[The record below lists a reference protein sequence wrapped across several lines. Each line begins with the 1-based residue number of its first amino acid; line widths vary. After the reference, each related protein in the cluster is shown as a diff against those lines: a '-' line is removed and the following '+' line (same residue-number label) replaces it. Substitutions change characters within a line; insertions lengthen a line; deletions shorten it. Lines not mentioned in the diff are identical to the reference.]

1 MRWWTGGGR
10 RTHRPH
16 RDDGRVDAPDLTWRP
31 LTRDDVPALTELR
44 NLAEDADGTHQ
55 PMDAEQVAEELDR
68 PRFDPATDTLS
79 AWDGD
84 VLVAAGSASVRSEP
98 VDGRALVG
106 VDGVVHPA
114 HRGRGTG
121 VRVLR
126 ELEGLGLAAARRRL
140 PGEPVRLRG
149 SGGLEGSGAQR
160 LLEQEGYQPDNRFVT
175 MQVDLADWDDPGHPS
190 SAVTPDH
197 ETLPATREAHNDAFR
212 DHRNHSDIPAD
223 AWQHWT
229 GSSASRRAQ
238 SAVVVDDGRVLS
250 YALAG
255 EFEPGVLHVTI
266 VGTRREAR
274 GRGLGRQVLLR
285 HLREARTAGYA
296 VSELEVDDDSLTGA
310 NRVYEAVGYRA
321 VRTISR
327 YVKDVG

>member
-1 MRWWTGGGR
+1 MGGGPEAR
-10 RTHRPH
+10 VGLIVRT
-16 RDDGRVDAPDLTWRP
+16 RDDGQVDAPDLTWRP
-31 LTRDDVPALTELR
+31 LARADVVALADLR
-44 NLAEDADGTHQ
+44 NLVEGADGTHQ
-55 PMDAEQVAEELDR
+55 PIGAEQLADAFDQ
-68 PRFDPATDTLS
+68 PRFDPARDTVS

-84 VLVAAGSASVRSEP
+84 LLVAAGVVGVRDDL

-106 VDGVVHPA
+106 LDGVVHPD

-121 VRVLR
+121 AALLR
-126 ELEGLGLAAARRRL
+126 AQERLGADLAARRF
-140 PGEPVRLRG
+140 PGEPVRLRH
-149 SGGLEGSGAQR
+149 SGGLEGSAAQR
-160 LLEQEGYQPDNRFVT
+160 LLEQEGYGPDNRFVT
-175 MQVDLADWDDPGHPS
+175 MQVDLAGWEDPGQPS
-190 SAVTPDH
+190 AAVAPDPDA
-197 ETLPATREAHNDAFR
+197 LVATRDAHNDAFR

-223 AWQHWT
+223 DWAHWT
-229 GSSASRRAQ
+229 GSSASRQGQ
-238 SAVVVDDGRVLS
+238 SAVVVEDGRVLS

-285 HLREARTAGYA
+285 HLREARDAGYA

-310 NRVYEAVGYRA
+310 NRLYEGVGYRA
-321 VRTISR
+321 VRVISR

>member
-229 GSSASRRAQ
+229 GSSASRPPRAP
-238 SAVVVDDGRVLS
+238 SWSTTGACCRTPWRASSSRASCTSRSWAPAERRAD
-250 YALAG
+250 AG
-255 EFEPGVLHVTI
+255 WVTRCCCA
-266 VGTRREAR
+266 TCARR
-274 GRGLGRQVLLR
+274 GRPATRCPSSR
-285 HLREARTAGYA
+285 STTTA
-296 VSELEVDDDSLTGA
+296 
-310 NRVYEAVGYRA
+310 
-321 VRTISR
+321 
-327 YVKDVG
+327 